1 MNEQKQEVKN
11 QEVKKVEVIQPKLCP
26 MISGFLV
33 EPIKSPLGQ
42 MQVVK
47 TTNVAPCMEEKC
59 KFFNIEKNECEILL
73 FIKR

>member
-1 MNEQKQEVKN
+1 MNEQKQEVKK

-42 MQVVK
+42 MQVAK
-47 TTNVAPCMEEKC
+47 TSNVAPCMEEIC
-59 KFFNIEKNECEILL
+59 
-73 FIKR
+73 